1 MCKVAR
7 LWKWTCLVL
16 HIELIFFMNLVVQ
29 ISIYCDSQKLF
40 LSISKNYFFSS
51 KHDLTKSTWRNLPD
65 ETRTSQDTSRPSLGI
80 LQDGKDAWLNPAAE
94 IRPLYPAS
102 ESDTTGPQT
111 AATQRRARRKRKW
124 DTNKTVTFS
133 HNFAWGRKCFTNECR
148 TGILRCMW
156 HEFDL
161 GVYARVRD
169 TKKGLAKVERGMN
182 GNE

>member
-1 MCKVAR
+1 MSELDWYYISNWYFSWI
-7 LWKWTCLVL
+7 LWYKFRSIAT
-16 HIELIFFMNLVVQ
+16 HRNYFSPFQRTIFFLQ
-29 ISIYCDSQKLF
+29 SA
-40 LSISKNYFFSS
+40 
-51 KHDLTKSTWRNLPD
+51 TWRNLPD

-94 IRPLYPAS
+94 IRPLYPAC

>member
-1 MCKVAR
+1 MKVNLIGITYRTDIFHESCGTNFDLLR
-7 LWKWTCLVL
+7 LTETISL
-16 HIELIFFMNLVVQ
+16 HFKELFF
-29 ISIYCDSQKLF
+29 F
-40 LSISKNYFFSS
+40 LQSA
-51 KHDLTKSTWRNLPD
+51 TWRNLPD